1 MAPTGALGDGIL
13 CMCLCV
19 RPSGIVF
26 KRTVKLS
33 SKESRGVRSK
43 ETSRKM
49 TAQERARERGQL
61 KREPESFKT
70 IGKRQDGNQIYLFA
84 FILKNRTVRD
94 VLR

>member
-33 SKESRGVRSK
+33 SKESRGGLLKRDLKRES
-43 ETSRKM
+43 SRKR

-61 KREPESFKT
+61 KREPTEST
-70 IGKRQDGNQIYLFA
+70 
-84 FILKNRTVRD
+84 
-94 VLR
+94 

>member
-33 SKESRGVRSK
+33 SKESRGVCSK
-43 ETSRKM
+43 ETSR
-49 TAQERARERGQL
+49 ERAQERGQL
-61 KREPESFKT
+61 KRELEKEDSSRETHRKHLT
-70 IGKRQDGNQIYLFA
+70 EH
-84 FILKNRTVRD
+84 
-94 VLR
+94 